1 MVSGSKLWQP
11 FLYIKYS
18 VINAFFFLQAT
29 FFSLLIRH
37 SFWSRNLSLEWWC
50 RLNVYI
56 YAHELLFIKH
66 LILDIEI
73 EFVFLQSLIMD
84 RKMINIQ
91 KHSNKA
97 WNEPFSIGIDIHIAA
112 IPQWMRWFSKW
123 NHFYFIRLDFPDP
136 KPNRWPISAQRN
148 ATQLLWYVSH
158 IHFVYKYLHKNAT
171 ICQVSACPMVHSV
184 CRKCILQDQWHW
196 HMFKMDWKQYL
207 SHFLWTHVHIAFRRL
222 Y

>member
-29 FFSLLIRH
+29 FFSLLLRH

-123 NHFYFIRLDFPDP
+123 TTFILFVS
-136 KPNRWPISAQRN
+136 ISLTQSQIDGQSQLN
-148 ATQLLWYVSH
+148 ATQLNYCDMCHTFILFINICIKMPPFAKCLPVQWS
-158 IHFVYKYLHKNAT
+158 ILFVESVYCKINDID
-171 ICQVSACPMVHSV
+171 ICLKWIESNICL
-184 CRKCILQDQWHW
+184 IFYE
-196 HMFKMDWKQYL
+196 HM
-207 SHFLWTHVHIAFRRL
+207 ST
-222 Y
+222 